1 MRGLPVF
8 EWKITEIGWGENEH
22 GTLSSPPLW
31 GDPRRDPGLGARS
44 YSRRDMTS
52 KIRAEAFE
60 LEIHVAAHKKTL
72 LPISILAV

>member
-8 EWKITEIGWGENEH
+8 EWKITEIGFGESEQ
-22 GTLSSPPLW
+22 GGSAAPW